1 MLHMWKYCEMYYISA
16 NHTQYA
22 LYTREAAAIP
32 TAVVPTNT
40 IPTEIHVDRHV
51 IALYIHIH

>member
-1 MLHMWKYCEMYYISA
+1 MYYISA